1 MVKPNFLVIGT
12 QKGGTESIKRHLSK
26 HPDIFVNQKE
36 LHYFSEDN
44 SYKNGNKEYEKKLNA
59 GLKDYINWMKNSK
72 NINKKPKIIG
82 EKTPEYM
89 YNKIALERIYKYNP
103 KMKLIVI
110 LREPISRAYSQW
122 NMYQS
127 KSNHKYKN
135 IKFKDMVS
143 KYMKHINLDFTNP
156 DRFDLIKRGIYV
168 VQLANIY
175 EIFPKKNVL
184 VLISEHY
191 KDKPFQELNKICKF
205 IGASP
210 FKNIKNANYKN
221 NVHKKTYKI
230 PISKSEFTKLYLF
243 YREYNEVLYKILGKP
258 IKEWEDI
265 YKNFFQKI

>member
-1 MVKPNFLVIGT
+1 ME
-12 QKGGTESIKRHLSK
+12 TESIKRHLSK

-72 NINKKPKIIG
+72 NMNKKPKIIG

-89 YNKIALERIYKYNP
+89 YNKSALERIYKYNP

-127 KSNHKYKN
+127 KSNHKYKKM
-135 IKFKDMVS
+135 KFKDMVS
-143 KYMKHINLDFTNP
+143 KYIKHINLDFTNP
-156 DRFDLIKRGIYV
+156 DRFNLIKRGIYA

-175 EIFPKKNVL
+175 EIFPKNNVL

-191 KDKPFQELNKICKF
+191 KDKPLQELNKICKF
-205 IGASP
+205 IGVSS

-258 IKEWEDI
+258 IKEWEDV
-265 YKNFFQKI
+265 YKNFFLKI